1 MKKFVVIG
9 LGNFGLTLAKSLIE
23 NGCEVLGIDQSRDTV
38 NNAKEFLTHVIIGD
52 ASKREVLEALS
63 LKDFDGAVVSIGQNM
78 EPSILISL
86 YLKEIGLTRIIVRAI
101 TEDHGKILT
110 QIGVSDVIFP
120 ERDMALRL
128 ARTLAMKNVV
138 DYLPLGEDY
147 GIIEIV
153 PPKKFFGKTLKEL
166 RIPNTYNCQVIGLK
180 YFSSEQSRLLDDRNT
195 HVKMAPSADDI
206 IREGIM
212 MIMIGKYEDL
222 AKIQSL

>member
-1 MKKFVVIG
+1 MKKFVTIG
-9 LGNFGLTLAKSLIE
+9 LGSFGFTLAKNLIE
-23 NGCEVLGIDQSRDTV
+23 NGCEVLGIDQSRDAV
-38 NNAKEFLTHVIIGD
+38 NEAKEYLTHVIVGD

-63 LKDFDGAVVSIGQNM
+63 LKDFDGAIVSIGQKM

-120 ERDMALRL
+120 ERDMAIKL
-128 ARTLAMKNVV
+128 ARTLAMKNAV

-147 GIIEIV
+147 GIIEIL
-153 PPKKFFGKTLKEL
+153 PPKTFIGKTLKEL

-180 YFSSEQSRLLDDRNT
+180 FFSGHQPSLLDDK
-195 HVKMAPSADDI
+195 HFSVKMVPSADDVITETTMI
-206 IREGIM
+206 IL
-212 MIMIGKYEDL
+212 IGKYEDL
-222 AKIQSL
+222 ERMQSL